1 VGSVIL
7 IVRYDPISSDA
18 RARCRGWLRFLFGQG
33 EGPPVPLPPPPD
45 PLLVGSAEF
54 VDLAV
59 LAAQLAEL
67 IGSARERL
75 DGAVAMV
82 DRSADDAADYGKALC
97 REAEAIGAQELPAD
111 TVAALLTLTRTMID
125 RTESAEERLRSTNT
139 ELRALQRDLSIA
151 QESAER
157 DPLTGLLNRGA
168 LQRALVRAIETARR
182 TEAALSVAFCD
193 IDDFKRLNDIHGHA
207 VGDRVLRLVADALAE
222 EADDNTFVG
231 RQGGEEFVLL
241 FEGSGVLEAAARVD
255 AVREA
260 LSRRF
265 LRSRSD
271 GAPIGHVTFS
281 AGVAGLAQGEGE
293 EEVLDR
299 ADRALYRAKQGGRN
313 QVMIDTPD

>member
-1 VGSVIL
+1 M
-7 IVRYDPISSDA
+7 RYDPISSDA
-18 RARCRGWLRFLFGQG
+18 RVRCRGWLRFLFGQE

-82 DRSADDAADYGKALC
+82 DRSANDAADYGKALS

-111 TVAALLTLTRTMID
+111 TVAALLNVTRAMID
-125 RTESAEERLRSTNT
+125 RTESAEERLRSTNA

-168 LQRALVRAIETARR
+168 LQRALVRAIETARQ